1 MGQAKRTTTLVLDL
15 SDREQGGANTQKRRY
30 LEATRSMLDE
40 ARSFYLAFFLAH
52 PTTLTQQVQVIS
64 KKTGEVRQA
73 SISADKLLTW
83 AEYQTVATRE
93 HPHPR
98 PDWNFSARFPE
109 FPWEYRRSVIKDCI
123 GKARGYLLAHENWKR
138 SGKKKGKPG
147 VPTARNHPTLYKGTC
162 SLTLDGVDLRQSFV
176 RLRVYTGHTWQWVNY
191 PTRYNRYFEQRRTE
205 SEWQALSP
213 KLVLTKSGA
222 AIHFPQTKTIEAQKV
237 VQRKRDP
244 DLVTV
249 AVDLN
254 VKNLAVITVRQH
266 ATIIESHFLTDQGLD
281 QHRYRHM
288 KRVAKKQ
295 WQSGKAV
302 KGERSNQQLWRH
314 VRVMNEDAAHQVSR
328 RIAEVCAHYPGCILL
343 FERLRK
349 IKPKGE
355 RKSRRLNRRQAN
367 QLRGKI
373 NQYARDK
380 AYEHGFVTVE
390 VNPWGTSQHCSRCG
404 AKGERFSRVSGK
416 RVKWKG
422 GKLFWCPVCHYCANA
437 DHNGSA
443 NLHHSFFAEFCWQSK
458 PRRKSKAP
466 LPRGG
471 GAPPCSA
478 RG

>member
-1 MGQAKRTTTLVLDL
+1 MGQATRTTKLLVDL
-15 SDREQGGANTQKRRY
+15 GKRAAGGANSEKRAA
-30 LEATRSMLDE
+30 LAATIALLTA
-40 ARSFYLAFFLAH
+40 ARAFYIDFFLAH
-52 PTTLTQQVQVIS
+52 PQ
-64 KKTGEVRQA
+64 KQA
-73 SISADKLLTW
+73 ERVPSYSEEHKQMRERAISAQELLSW
-83 AEYQTVATRE
+83 AEACTVETEA
-93 HPHPR
+93 HPHPWAG
-98 PDWNFSARFPE
+98 WNFSERFPTMP
-109 FPWEYRRSVIKDCI
+109 FLYRRSVIKDCI
-123 GKARGYLLAHENWKR
+123 GKARGYLSAYENWKR

-147 VPTARNHPTLYKGTC
+147 VPTPRNHPTLYEGTC
-162 SLTLDGVDLRQSFV
+162 SLTVDGVDLRQSFV
-176 RLRVYTGHTWQWVNY
+176 RLRVYTGHNWQWVNY
-191 PTRYNRYFEQRRTE
+191 PTRYNRHFEQRRTE
-205 SEWQALSP
+205 SEWRALSP

-222 AIHFPQTKTIEAQKV
+222 AIHFPQTKTIEAHKV
-237 VQRKRDP
+237 MERKRDS

-266 ATIIESHFLTDQGLD
+266 DTIIESHFLTDQGLD

-314 VRVMNEDAAHQVSR
+314 VRAMNEDTAHQVSR

-380 AYEHGFVTVE
+380 AYEHGIVTVE

-404 AKGERFSRVSGK
+404 ATGERFSRVAGK

-422 GKLFWCPVCHYCANA
+422 GKLFWCPVCQYGANA

-443 NLHHSFFAEFCWQSK
+443 NLHHSFFAEFCWQPKARGKSK
-458 PRRKSKAP
+458 PPP
-466 LPRGG
+466 LPSG
-471 GAPPCSA
+471 
-478 RG
+478 